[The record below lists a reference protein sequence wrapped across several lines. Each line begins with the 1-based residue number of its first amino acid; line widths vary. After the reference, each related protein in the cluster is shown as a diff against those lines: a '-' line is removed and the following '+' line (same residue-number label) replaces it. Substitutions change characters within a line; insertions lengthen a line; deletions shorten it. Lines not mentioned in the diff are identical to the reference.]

1 MIYQKKIKSP
11 IGDLFLVASD
21 KGLQGIFWK
30 NQNHPV
36 TKDSSSAPAK
46 FLKDTEHQLDL
57 YFSGDLKSFNVPL
70 DLVGTDFQ
78 KRVWKQ
84 LLKIPYGKTKS
95 YKDIATAIGDPKAC
109 RAVGT
114 ANGKNPICIVV
125 PCHRVIAASGTLGG
139 YSGGL
144 HIKEKLLEIEKIS
157 PLKRSK

>member
-11 IGDLFLVASD
+11 IGELFLVASD
-21 KGLQGIFWK
+21 KGLQGIFWE

-36 TKDSSSAPAK
+36 IKDSHSAPAI

-57 YFSGDLKSFNVPL
+57 YFSGDLKSFTVTL

-95 YKDIATAIGDPKAC
+95 YKDIATAIGDSKAC

-114 ANGKNPICIVV
+114 ANGKNPICIIV
-125 PCHRVIAASGTLGG
+125 PCHRVVAANGTLGG